1 MPSNAEPPV
10 LLFVAGPNGS
20 GKSSTYQHAGIEAFG
35 RSVWIINPDVLAQR
49 IHDVERFALDDANL
63 QAVQRIEA
71 WLETSIAAHQTVGV
85 ETVLSTP
92 KYRRLVEKAKTLG
105 FEIRLI
111 YVLLDSPQRNVERVR
126 LRVKKGGHAVPEDKI
141 LQRYTRSLEQVPW
154 FLEQADQAWLYDN
167 SGAEPRLIGEKHDG
181 VVTLDEHALPAVVE
195 AANKIRS
202 E

>member
-1 MPSNAEPPV
+1 M
-10 LLFVAGPNGS
+10 L
-20 GKSSTYQHAGIEAFG
+20 
-35 RSVWIINPDVLAQR
+35 
-49 IHDVERFALDDANL
+49 ALDDANP

-141 LQRYTRSLEQVPW
+141 LQRYTRSLEQLPW
-154 FLEQADQAWLYDN
+154 FLEQVGPGVILRQFRRRAAADRREARRRRDARRTCAARRCRGGEQDQVGMTSTGGQGAATRSPRSARESSAPRPAWP
-167 SGAEPRLIGEKHDG
+167 PRRPG
-181 VVTLDEHALPAVVE
+181 P
-195 AANKIRS
+195 R
-202 E
+202 